1 MNVLYLLVPLALVLA
16 GGAAAA
22 FRWAVRDGQFDDVET
37 PALRIL
43 LDDEDLPT
51 LPTRAPMPTDA
62 PLLPAAPADDS
73 GLPASLPA
81 APARRINTLNLKPRA
96 TPGAGA
102 AAPARRTAQLTP
114 PAPEG
119 AFIDGRAG
127 YDWARVPGFG
137 PPAAEQ
143 SALDADGPRPL
154 GPLADEVADA
164 ALLALAWQG
173 TAGATAYEVEVSPD
187 AAFARDVLAV
197 AAGPATEIALVGAIP
212 AVGARL
218 FWRVR
223 AVLPGGVSRWS
234 ARARFYAGRPQDV
247 EAGQAR
253 AATQADAARRQAA
266 QTALDDAAR
275 LALVPNHLREGV
287 VGTDA
292 VAVRT
297 VVALFVLML
306 LTLALVGVSSIALA

>member
-1 MNVLYLLVPLALVLA
+1 MNVLFLLVPLALVLA

-73 GLPASLPA
+73 GLPAPLPA

-96 TPGAGA
+96 TPGARA

>member
-1 MNVLYLLVPLALVLA
+1 MNVLFLLVPLALVLA

-62 PLLPAAPADDS
+62 PLLPAAPAGDS
-73 GLPASLPA
+73 GLPAPLPA

-96 TPGAGA
+96 TPGARA
-102 AAPARRTAQLTP
+102 VAPARRTAQLTP

-306 LTLALVGVSSIALA
+306 LTLVLVGVSSIVLA

>member
-96 TPGAGA
+96 TPGARA

-287 VGTDA
+287 VGADA

>member
-1 MNVLYLLVPLALVLA
+1 M
-16 GGAAAA
+16 
-22 FRWAVRDGQFDDVET
+22 
-37 PALRIL
+37 
-43 LDDEDLPT
+43 
-51 LPTRAPMPTDA
+51 
-62 PLLPAAPADDS
+62 
-73 GLPASLPA
+73 
-81 APARRINTLNLKPRA
+81 
-96 TPGAGA
+96 
-102 AAPARRTAQLTP
+102 
-114 PAPEG
+114 
-119 AFIDGRAG
+119 
-127 YDWARVPGFG
+127 PGFG

-173 TAGATAYEVEVSPD
+173 SAGATAYEVEVSPD